1 MMESENTAE
10 FIAKTIV
17 HYYPSVQGIYL
28 FGSYQTDTEW
38 PDSDVDIAVLLPH
51 PDAKREQ
58 RMVISKCRYRLEDE
72 LKKDVDLVNLR
83 LTSTVFQFQIVN
95 TGRLLYTADES
106 AVQEFEMLTIS
117 LYQKLCEERRDILEE
132 FYKTGRAYPV

>member
-1 MMESENTAE
+1 MIENNDSTKL
-10 FIAKTIV
+10 IIQTIV
-17 HYYPSVQGIYL
+17 QYYPSVQGIYL

-38 PDSDVDIAVLLPH
+38 PDSDVDIAVLLPY
-51 PDAKREQ
+51 PNAKPEQ
-58 RMVISKCRYRLEDE
+58 RMVVSECRYRLEDD

-83 LTSTVFQFQIVN
+83 LTSTVFQFQIVS
-95 TGRLLYTADES
+95 TGRLLYTADER